1 VKPTREPIAP
11 VLRLHR
17 GGRSLDAAQIR
28 TPAPALDDSELLA
41 AVRAGDGSAAR
52 ALYDRCRPLVD
63 RTIARLLG
71 RGDPDHHD
79 VAQLASIEIVRSLAS
94 YRGECSLDAWIAR
107 ISARAVYRTIRNRR
121 SERANVSGE
130 ADPDDQ
136 IHDSDVEGDAQRRSL
151 LARVRHHLD
160 RLDEER
166 SFAFLLHDVWG
177 YDLKEV
183 AEITQVSVA
192 AAQSRL
198 VRGRRELHERLAH
211 DPALA
216 SELEARRRSR

>member
-1 VKPTREPIAP
+1 VKPNRALAP
-11 VLRLHR
+11 VLRLHP
-17 GGRSLDAAQIR
+17 GGARSPDDA
-28 TPAPALDDSELLA
+28 PAPSLDDSELLA
-41 AVRAGDGSAAR
+41 AVRRGDGSAAR

-71 RGDPDHHD
+71 RSDPDRAD

-94 YRGECSLDAWIAR
+94 YRGECSLDSWIAR
-107 ISARAVYRTIRNRR
+107 ISARAVYRTIRARR
-121 SERANVSGE
+121 SERANVAGE
-130 ADPDDQ
+130 TDPDAHE
-136 IHDSDVEGDAQRRSL
+136 HDGDLGGDAERRSV
-151 LARVRHHLD
+151 LARVRQHLD
-160 RLDEER
+160 RLDEDR
-166 SFAFLLHDVWG
+166 AFAFLLHDVWG

-216 SELEARRRSR
+216 SELDARRGKK